1 VTIHG
6 ERTADRSRRVPTIS
20 FSVEDRSPE
29 AIVRAVD
36 RSGIGIRHGDFYAK
50 GVVRALGLDQ
60 RGGVVR
66 ISMAHY
72 NTAAEIER
80 VITALDAAIG

>member
-1 VTIHG
+1 
-6 ERTADRSRRVPTIS
+6 
-20 FSVEDRSPE
+20 
-29 AIVRAVD
+29 
-36 RSGIGIRHGDFYAK
+36 
-50 GVVRALGLDQ
+50 VVRALGLDQ